1 MYRFALAALLLIP
14 LAATAV
20 ADETAGFAFLQI
32 PVGARSAAMGGAF
45 TAVTGD
51 PLALHWNPANL
62 VSVEGGRLASSYTG
76 YLMDMQA
83 GFAGWA
89 APRGGDA
96 FGVSLNYFN
105 AGEFTRTTMSD
116 PLGTGETFG
125 SSSIALSGSY
135 AMAFSGGLSAGASGK
150 LVYSKIDTYSANA
163 FMVDL
168 GASYALPSAP
178 GLSTALVVRNVGVQ
192 TQAFY
197 KENDPLPTE
206 VAGGASMRLLDDDLL
221 LAVDATMPMHGDFD
235 LAAGVEYAVVPMLT
249 LRTGGSLAAKN
260 SADEAGGGFVDAL
273 SFGVGT
279 GWNRFSLDYAFKPFA
294 DLGEVHRAGL
304 AYRL

>member
-1 MYRFALAALLLIP
+1 MYRLAMAALLLVS
-14 LAATAV
+14 AAAM
-20 ADETAGFAFLQI
+20 AEETAGFAFLQI

-51 PLALHWNPANL
+51 PLALYWNPANL
-62 VSVEGGRLASSYTG
+62 MTVDGGRLTSSYTG

-89 APRGGDA
+89 TPRGGDA
-96 FGVSLNYFN
+96 MGVAVNYFN
-105 AGEFTRTTMSD
+105 AGEFTRTTMTD

-135 AMAFSGGLSAGASGK
+135 AMGLSAGLSAGVSGK

-163 FMVDL
+163 FMVDV
-168 GASYALPSAP
+168 GASYAPPSIL
-178 GLSTALVVRNVGVQ
+178 GLSTGLVVRNVGVQ

-206 VAGGASMRLLDDDLL
+206 VAAGASMELLQGDLL
-221 LAVDATMPMHGDFD
+221 IAADATVPVNGDFD
-235 LAAGVEYAVVPMLT
+235 IAAGAEYTVVPMLK
-249 LRTGGSLAAKN
+249 LRAGGSLAAKN

>member
-1 MYRFALAALLLIP
+1 MYRFLLAALILIP
-14 LAATAV
+14 LTVSAE
-20 ADETAGFAFLQI
+20 ETAGFAFLRI

-45 TAVTGD
+45 TAVSGD

-62 VSVEGGRLASSYTG
+62 MSVQGGRLLSSYTG

-89 APRGGDA
+89 APRERDA

-125 SSSIALSGSY
+125 SSSIALTGSY
-135 AMAFSGGLSAGASGK
+135 AMGFSPGLSAGMSGK

-163 FMVDL
+163 LMVDI
-168 GASYALPSAP
+168 GASYSLPSVQ
-178 GLSTALVVRNVGVQ
+178 GLNTALVVRNLGIQ

-206 VAGGASMRLLDDDLL
+206 VAAGASMELMNGNLL
-221 LAVDATMPMHGDFD
+221 LAADATVPVNGEFD
-235 LAAGVEYAVVPMLT
+235 VAAGAEYQVVPMLA
-249 LRTGGSLAAKN
+249 LRAGGSLQAKN

>member
-89 APRGGDA
+89 VPRGGDA
-96 FGVSLNYFN
+96 FGVSVNYFN

-135 AMAFSGGLSAGASGK
+135 AMDLYTGLSAGISGK

-163 FMVDL
+163 FMADL
-168 GASYALPSAP
+168 GAAYAVPSVE
-178 GLSTALVVRNVGVQ
+178 GLTAALVVRNVGVQ

-206 VAGGASMRLLDDDLL
+206 VAAGASMTLMDGDLL
-221 LAVDATMPMHGDFD
+221 LAADATAPMNGDFD
-235 LAAGVEYAVVPMLT
+235 VAAGAEYRVVPMLT
-249 LRTGGSLAAKN
+249 LRAGGSLADKN